1 MAGGVIPSCH
11 FAEVLCT
18 ESFSEGHASVTG
30 NSSVKLSSPVISKL
44 IPAVLEGLM
53 RSRRLGL
60 PNVSGG
66 AGSQSAE
73 DGTL

>member
-1 MAGGVIPSCH
+1 MAGGIIPSCH

-30 NSSVKLSSPVISKL
+30 KLSDKLSSPVISKL

-60 PNVSGG
+60 PDVSGG